1 LLIAGAT
8 FIGIVVAELA
18 ILVVTPTF
26 KVVGVEDD
34 AGVVYP

>member
-1 LLIAGAT
+1 MLIADAT
-8 FIGIVVAELA
+8 VIGIVVAELT
-18 ILVVTPTF
+18 ILVVTPAF